1 MSQELSDAPSVKTQ
15 IDTWHARVQADSQWH
30 CDWLSMQSRFPEPPS
45 ITFMV
50 HRLDTAMEPKRMTI
64 GMRPEDMH
72 EWDDLAEQMVPVSLE
87 KLVNLA
93 AGRAVADLRSR
104 EDADVDA

>member
-1 MSQELSDAPSVKTQ
+1 
-15 IDTWHARVQADSQWH
+15 
-30 CDWLSMQSRFPEPPS
+30 
-45 ITFMV
+45 
-50 HRLDTAMEPKRMTI
+50 MTI